1 MATHASTQT
10 DRQAGRQAGWQA
22 GTQAA
27 RQTDRE
33 RETGRQPDRE
43 TDSQTDSQTNRQ
55 AGRQTDRQAGVF
67 ASCPQQEKSAQA
79 TPGLSRSPGIRQ
91 AHTQKVKR
99 SERQNYRSRR
109 ATETYTVVLL

>member
-1 MATHASTQT
+1 MLQHRQT
-10 DRQAGRQAGWQA
+10 DRQEGRQAGRQARRQLDRQ
-22 GTQAA
+22 TERERDRQTA
-27 RQTDRE
+27 RQRD
-33 RETGRQPDRE
+33 RQPDRQP
-43 TDSQTDSQTNRQ
+43 DKQ

-99 SERQNYRSRR
+99 SETQK
-109 ATETYTVVLL
+109 L